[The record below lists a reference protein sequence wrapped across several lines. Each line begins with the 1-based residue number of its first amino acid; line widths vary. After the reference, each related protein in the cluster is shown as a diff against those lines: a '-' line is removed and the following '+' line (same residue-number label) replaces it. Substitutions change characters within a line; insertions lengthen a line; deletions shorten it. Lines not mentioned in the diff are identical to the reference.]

1 MGCRLSKRQMS
12 EADNNDRN
20 NIVHPALDN
29 THPPNTA
36 ARSELSILPSR
47 SNARHPVDEPTF
59 VQRPNMEA
67 HDSVINTTASPETV
81 STQPPANSDMNN
93 PHQAKELECCI
104 CGESTEGTAIHP
116 CNMCRSPYCISCL
129 KSMFLTACKD
139 ETLMPARC
147 CQIIQLPVALPYLSP
162 QEVDL
167 YRTKFEEWS
176 TSHRVYCPVP
186 TCSTFIPG
194 RLIPTTISPTPPHS
208 REAIKNERQMPNE
221 TVIFGTGIQMEIHT
235 PPLTPPSTD
244 DTPIPQSPL
253 TISCPRCAAQICVSC
268 KQLKHPQRPC
278 SANDLDP
285 ELAALLKRWK
295 IKRCPKCR
303 TAVKRMFG
311 CSHIGCRCGAQWC
324 WGCLMPID
332 RCLGDACSEVGE
344 ADADE
349 VDLDAEDEEWAR
361 SGLNFGVE
369 PTDSVTDPWNCTGH
383 SWQRMILGREGS
395 IVGGTVECHRCWKE
409 VQAAEPLADCIKL
422 ERGELVA
429 SQSVNATAE
438 STTSGFYALLIPAD
452 AAYHCVYC
460 TLTICSACKTVEA
473 SSSR

>member
-1 MGCRLSKRQMS
+1 MGCKLSKRQMS
-12 EADNNDRN
+12 KADNNDRN
-20 NIVHPALDN
+20 NIIHPALDN
-29 THPPNTA
+29 SHPPITA
-36 ARSELSILPSR
+36 PRSELSIPLPT
-47 SNARHPVDEPTF
+47 SNASRPVDQPTL
-59 VQRPNMEA
+59 VQRPTMEA

-81 STQPPANSDMNN
+81 STQPPANSDTNS
-93 PHQAKELECCI
+93 PHRAKEPECCI
-104 CGESTEGTAIHP
+104 CGESTAGTAIHP
-116 CNMCRSPYCISCL
+116 CNVCRSPYCISCL

-147 CQIIQLPVALPYLSP
+147 CQIIQLPVALPYLSR

-194 RLIPTTISPTPPHS
+194 RLIPATISPTPPHS
-208 REAIKNERQMPNE
+208 RNDNSEGNGEALKNERQTPNE

-235 PPLTPPSTD
+235 PPPTPPSTD
-244 DTPIPQSPL
+244 DTPIPQSPPM
-253 TISCPRCAAQICVSC
+253 ISCPQCAAQICVSC

-324 WGCLMPID
+324 WGCLEPID
-332 RCLGDACSEVGE
+332 RCLGDACSEGGDAGGD

-349 VDLDAEDEEWAR
+349 EREDDDDVGDSDGEGEGEGSIRRERPAVEDLDAEGEEWAR
-361 SGLNFGVE
+361 SGLNFGDE
-369 PTDSVTDPWNCTGH
+369 PTDSVTDPWNCT
-383 SWQRMILGREGS
+383 
-395 IVGGTVECHRCWKE
+395 
-409 VQAAEPLADCIKL
+409 
-422 ERGELVA
+422 
-429 SQSVNATAE
+429 
-438 STTSGFYALLIPAD
+438 
-452 AAYHCVYC
+452 
-460 TLTICSACKTVEA
+460 
-473 SSSR
+473 